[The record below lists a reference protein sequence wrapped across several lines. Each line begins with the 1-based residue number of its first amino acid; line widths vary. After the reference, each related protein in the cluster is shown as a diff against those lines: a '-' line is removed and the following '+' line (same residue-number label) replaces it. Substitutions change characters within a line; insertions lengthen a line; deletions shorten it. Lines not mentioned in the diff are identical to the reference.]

1 MLKHKS
7 FFLLYAYSCI
17 LCIGALTLSCSSSG
31 DESPNAPTE
40 LNLQEDNI
48 SSIMQNSES
57 SSSNK
62 DNEFSSSEMTIE
74 QNSSS
79 EIKENSCSSVTQKS
93 ISSSSNIDQGLSSN
107 GETIEQSS
115 SSEIV
120 EKKSKFVLSE
130 SLLYSENSQ
139 GILYLQ
145 QINKISNHTIISDTS
160 QSYEDELTLYNMDG
174 AVLNQTTSKIV
185 ENGNKTQSHTETKT
199 YKYIDGVQ
207 EIAGTANSEQEFIVD
222 RKLGF
227 STYVHIIEMSVAD
240 GEQSKTEISQ
250 NKVIK
255 FVGTTE
261 EGSEYILRDVY
272 EGKESQSYIK
282 VILDNDG
289 FKKKDIFY
297 NSDNSIF
304 RTTTYSRL
312 PNAPKDLLNSTLC
325 AHPVYDENSSM
336 EYYNITCT
344 DAVNTED
351 TYQLEIETSYKIKDI
366 DQEHHMKSVYVYER
380 LFY

>member
-1 MLKHKS
+1 MLKLKHD
-7 FFLLYAYSCI
+7 FLLSAYSCI
-17 LCIGALTLSCSSSG
+17 LCIGALTLSCCSSG
-31 DESPNAPTE
+31 DDSSRSLTE
-40 LNLQEDNI
+40 PSLQEENF
-48 SSIMQNSES
+48 SSVMQDLGS

-62 DNEFSSSEMTIE
+62 ELE
-74 QNSSS
+74 
-79 EIKENSCSSVTQKS
+79 
-93 ISSSSNIDQGLSSN
+93 LSSN
-107 GETIEQSS
+107 GMTIEQSS
-115 SSEIV
+115 SSEITENSCSSDNDYVLSSNDETIEQISSSEIV
-120 EKKSKFVLSE
+120 ERKSKFVLSE

-304 RTTTYSRL
+304 RTITYSRL